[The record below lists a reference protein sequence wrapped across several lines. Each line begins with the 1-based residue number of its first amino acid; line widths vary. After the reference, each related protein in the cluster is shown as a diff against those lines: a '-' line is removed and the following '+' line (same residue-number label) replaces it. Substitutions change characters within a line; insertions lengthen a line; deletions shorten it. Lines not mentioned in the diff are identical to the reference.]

1 MCGIAGV
8 VGAFKNGEDQS
19 AIGAMIRS
27 LHHRGPDDSGSV
39 QFRYG
44 DNVVAFGHTRLSILD
59 LTSAGH
65 QPMTDESGN
74 NWITF
79 NGEIYNF
86 QELRKTLACCSST
99 FKTGTDTEVI
109 LRGYQ
114 RNGAQSFNALRGMF
128 AFALLDRKNRKV
140 LLARDPLGIKPLYY
154 YRKDGKLTFAS
165 EVRALLAS
173 GQVPAKIAPQG
184 MAHYLAHGWVG
195 KSGTLIAGVEMLL
208 PGQMLAVDVSG
219 GEIQCTKSVF
229 AEPRQCTENHSS
241 ESRSESAAHLRQILE
256 ESVRA
261 HLVSDVP
268 VGLFLSGGIDSAALL
283 HLMSHVGQQPA
294 KTFTVVFPDREL
306 DEGRIAAQVAK
317 LYGAEHQEIPLT
329 DAELLAGM
337 PAALAAIDQPTMDGI
352 NSYFIS
358 EAVRNA
364 SVKVALSGVGADEL
378 FGGYPSFR
386 RALKAARI
394 AAVPRSVR
402 SKIAARGRRVLG
414 SDRQQKFWDI
424 LSSECTAQDA
434 YRASHRHF
442 RPEEIE
448 RLFGSWAGGEESLEA
463 LRTDDPVNAVSRM
476 ELDGYMTDL
485 LLRDTDFMSMSQG
498 LEVRVPFVD
507 RVVERYVLG
516 LPGSWKINSSRPKGL
531 LLDAIGSAIP
541 EYVWNRRKMGFTL
554 PFDRW
559 MRTSLRAQIEEVF
572 RTERLIE
579 RTGLSAG
586 AVRQVWDRFLEG
598 ETYWSRPWSLFVLLE
613 WCKRNGVTL

>member
-8 VGAFKNGEDQS
+8 VGAFKNGEEQS
-19 AIGAMIRS
+19 ALGSMIRS
-27 LHHRGPDDSGSV
+27 LNHRGPDDRGSI
-39 QFRYG
+39 QFRFG

-65 QPMTDESGN
+65 QPMTDQSGHCCV
-74 NWITF
+74 TF

-86 QELRKTLACCSST
+86 QELRKTLDCCCST

-109 LRGYQ
+109 LRGYA

-128 AFALLDRKNRKV
+128 ALGLLDRKNQKV

-154 YRKDGKLTFAS
+154 YLKNGRLSFAS

-173 GQVPAKIAPQG
+173 GQVPAKITPEG

-208 PGQMLAVDVSG
+208 PGQMLEVDVSG
-219 GEIQCTKSVF
+219 GEIQCTKSIF
-229 AEPRQCTENHSS
+229 AEPRQHVERRSA
-241 ESRSESAAHLRQILE
+241 ESRSESAVHLHHILE
-256 ESVRA
+256 ESVRS

-268 VGLFLSGGIDSAALL
+268 VGLFLSGGIDSAVLL
-283 HLMSHVGQQPA
+283 HLMSQVGQQAA

-306 DEGRIAAQVAK
+306 DEGLIARQVAK
-317 LYGAEHQEIPLT
+317 IYGAEHQEIPLT
-329 DAELLAGM
+329 DSELLGGM
-337 PAALAAIDQPTMDGI
+337 PSALAAIDQPTMDGI
-352 NSYFIS
+352 NSYFVS

-364 SVKVALSGVGADEL
+364 GVKVALSGVGADEL

-394 AAVPRSVR
+394 AVVPRSVR
-402 SKIAARGRRVLG
+402 SMIATGGRRVLG
-414 SDRQQKFWDI
+414 SDRQQKFWDL
-424 LSSECTAQDA
+424 LSSECSPLDT

-442 RPEEIE
+442 RVEEIE
-448 RLFGSWAGGEESLEA
+448 RLFGSLAGSEEYIGA
-463 LRTDDPVNAVSRM
+463 VTTADPVNAVSRM

-485 LLRDTDFMSMSQG
+485 LLRDTDFMSMSKG

-507 RVVERYVLG
+507 KEVERYVLG
-516 LPGSWKINSSRPKGL
+516 LPGSWKINSARPKGL
-531 LLDAIGSAIP
+531 LLDALGGAIP
-541 EYVWNRRKMGFTL
+541 EYVWNRPKMGFTL

-559 MRTSLRAQIEEVF
+559 MKTSLRGQIEEVF
-572 RTERLIE
+572 GTDRLIE
-579 RTGLSAG
+579 GIGLSPS
-586 AVRQVWDRFLEG
+586 AVRQVWDRFLQG
-598 ETYWSRPWSLFVLLE
+598 GTYWSRPWSLFILLK
-613 WCKRNGVTL
+613 WCGRYGVTL